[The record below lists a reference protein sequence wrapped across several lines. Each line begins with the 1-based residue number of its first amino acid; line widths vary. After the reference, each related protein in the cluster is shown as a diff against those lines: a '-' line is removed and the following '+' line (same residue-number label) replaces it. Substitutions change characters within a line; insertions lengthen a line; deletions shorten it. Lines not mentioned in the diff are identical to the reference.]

1 METKIR
7 LNPGET
13 LKPSGHRSK
22 GPLAETD
29 IYTYAII
36 NEDGIEIGSI
46 EHTDHTSING
56 LKRSQHV
63 VQKDSTGNVI
73 VEARW

>member
-1 METKIR
+1 METKLR
-7 LNPGET
+7 LNDGET
-13 LKPSGHRSK
+13 LKSTGHRSK

-29 IYTYAII
+29 IYSYEIVNTV
-36 NEDGIEIGSI
+36 GIVVGSV

-63 VQKDSTGNVI
+63 VQKDHAGNVI
-73 VEARW
+73 VEERW

>member
-13 LKPSGHRSK
+13 LKSTGHRSK

-29 IYTYAII
+29 IYLYAVV
-36 NEDGIEIGSI
+36 NDEGMEIGSV

-56 LKRSQHV
+56 LRRSQHV
-63 VQKDSTGNVI
+63 VQKDSAGNVI
-73 VEARW
+73 VDTRW